1 MENKETYGI
10 ILAAID
16 REPLWM
22 SLWANFCTEGILEL
36 EIWIRSLDEDTS
48 VCVYRKKGERNQTLT
63 AECVGEIM
71 QKFNAIYTDLT

>member
-22 SLWANFCTEGILEL
+22 SLWANFCTEGIFDQKPAFGCN
-36 EIWIRSLDEDTS
+36 RSH
-48 VCVYRKKGERNQTLT
+48 
-63 AECVGEIM
+63 
-71 QKFNAIYTDLT
+71 NAC